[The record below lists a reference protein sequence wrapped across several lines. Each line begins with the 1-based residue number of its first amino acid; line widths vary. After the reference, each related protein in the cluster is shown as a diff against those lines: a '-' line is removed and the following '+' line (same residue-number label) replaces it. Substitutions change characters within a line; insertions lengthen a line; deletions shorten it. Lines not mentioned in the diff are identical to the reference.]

1 MAHSLTAESAYE
13 NVPIT
18 TKHDHV
24 GAKKMM
30 SMDTSRRT
38 RFRWF
43 IMFLIILLVVINYI
57 DRSAIAYAIGPMS
70 ESLNISPS
78 QWGLIGSAFSVGYLL
93 VAFLS
98 GPLVDYFGSKKVLAI
113 SIAVWSVASLF
124 TALAV
129 SFAMVFIAR
138 VLLGIGEGPGFPAA
152 SRAASRW
159 MPKAEQGLVLSLIG
173 GVGVA
178 GSILISG
185 PLVTQLIPF
194 LGWRV
199 TFLVLGAT
207 GLVWAVVW
215 VLVFKD
221 EPAVRKGLNATELA
235 YIHEGKSEEEKSALK
250 MKIEPMK
257 IFRNKPLLAI
267 AFGFFAWGY
276 IFWGLL
282 YWLPGYLSKTYH
294 LDIKS
299 VGLFS
304 VIPWAA
310 GVVGALIGG
319 LVLKRLSMV
328 SRRLYPRCAVMAVC
342 VLLAGICM
350 VPVFLIHSLG
360 AALTFISL
368 GVGFGFVTAGFW
380 WVGSIETSPDQPGF
394 AAGLVDASFAAS
406 GIAAPIVM
414 GYVVE
419 YTGSFNGG
427 FVTMMIVAVAGFLV
441 MTMFTKDVDLVIEPA
456 HP

>member
-1 MAHSLTAESAYE
+1 
-13 NVPIT
+13 
-18 TKHDHV
+18 
-24 GAKKMM
+24 
-30 SMDTSRRT
+30 MDPSKRT
-38 RFRWF
+38 RFRWWV
-43 IMFLIILLVVINYI
+43 MTLIILLVVINYV
-57 DRSAIAYAIGPMS
+57 DRAAIAYAIGPMS
-70 ESLNISPS
+70 ESLHISPS
-78 QWGLIGSAFSVGYLL
+78 QWGLIGSAFSFGYLL

-98 GPLVDYFGSKKVLAI
+98 GPLVDYFGPKKVLI
-113 SIAVWSVASLF
+113 VSIIVWSAASLF
-124 TALAV
+124 TALAA
-129 SFAMVFIAR
+129 SFVVVFIAR
-138 VLLGIGEGPGFPAA
+138 VLLGLGEGPGFPAA

-159 MPKAEQGLVLSLIG
+159 MPKVEQGLVLSLIG

-178 GSILISG
+178 GSVLISG

-194 LGWRV
+194 VGWRM
-199 TFLVLGAT
+199 TFLVLGAI
-207 GLVWAVVW
+207 GFVWAVVW
-215 VLVFKD
+215 IMVFHD
-221 EPAVRKGLNATELA
+221 EPTLRKGLNAAELA
-235 YIHEGKSEEEKSALK
+235 YIHEGKSEEEKSVRKA
-250 MKIEPMK
+250 KIEPMK
-257 IFRNKPLLAI
+257 IFTNVPLLAI

-282 YWLPGYLSKTYH
+282 YWLPGYLSTTYQ

-319 LVLKRLSMV
+319 IILNRLSAA
-328 SRRLYPRCAVMAVC
+328 SRKLYPRCAVMAVC
-342 VLLAGICM
+342 VLLAGLCM
-350 VPVFLIHSLG
+350 IPVFLIHSLTI
-360 AALTFISL
+360 ALTFISL

-394 AAGLVDASFAAS
+394 AAGLVDAAFAAS

-427 FVTMMIVAVAGFLV
+427 FVTMMAVAAAGFVVMATFTRSVDTKVAVAS
-441 MTMFTKDVDLVIEPA
+441 P
-456 HP
+456 